1 MKNNLFK
8 IINIALIIIAI
19 GVIILLIIMN
29 INKNKKKTFRC
40 ETKEVNDIYG
50 KYQEIMEFEV
60 NDLGEIVKNTYSQKK
75 TYNDLKDLDGSLEY
89 YISQG
94 KNKED
99 YQVDREKKTLIYSE
113 TTDSVFVLDE
123 NQNRKELW
131 YKDYLQ
137 SLSQTY
143 QCKQK

>member
-29 INKNKKKTFRC
+29 INKNDKKTFRC

-113 TTDSVFVLDE
+113 ITDSVFVLDE